1 MTDVSRQCE
10 AMETSLAV
18 LTVTLWDQD
27 VLNSLL
33 IELFAYFARSEING
47 DVFLVS
53 FLFLSFSVS
62 NITK

>member
-47 DVFLVS
+47 DVFFVS